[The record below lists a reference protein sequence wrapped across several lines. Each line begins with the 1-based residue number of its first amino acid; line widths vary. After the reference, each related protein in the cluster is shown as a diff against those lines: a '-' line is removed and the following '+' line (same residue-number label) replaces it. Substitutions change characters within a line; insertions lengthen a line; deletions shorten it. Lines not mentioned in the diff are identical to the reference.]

1 MTDDNEI
8 LPTYRFR
15 WSNVDMAGFV
25 LERRAVADGLR
36 RDAQVMMRRAEQ
48 IEEEIA
54 AWSRALEEVTINT
67 SLAEIRK

>member
-15 WSNVDMAGFV
+15 WSNVDKAGFV

-36 RDAQVMMRRAEQ
+36 RDAQTMMRRAEQ

-54 AWSRALEEVTINT
+54 AWSRALEDVTP
-67 SLAEIRK
+67 